1 MHRAEMIAGQ
11 ALRTPL
17 APNRLPVHTDIVH
30 RTDLFTDTTADAG
43 IRSMK
48 PTGRHQETAEQGTN
62 YIGFQ
67 ERHASLMTVKTTL
80 PAGDLDLN
88 LSHTPPGFFPLT
100 GFHFRSIHIKP
111 RQTDICV
118 RHKYGITGLTGPAP
132 TLHRLAKDFSCL
144 SGIIPSSTDK
154 IKKRRLPGQTKSGNH
169 FKHDFRRPPGIDRK
183 NKSQSLLVPKCIYL
197 I

>member
-111 RQTDICV
+111 RQTDVCV

-144 SGIIPSSTDK
+144 SGISPQV
-154 IKKRRLPGQTKSGNH
+154 QTK
-169 FKHDFRRPPGIDRK
+169 
-183 NKSQSLLVPKCIYL
+183 
-197 I
+197 

>member
-88 LSHTPPGFFPLT
+88 LSHA
-100 GFHFRSIHIKP
+100 P
-111 RQTDICV
+111 RLLPA
-118 RHKYGITGLTGPAP
+118 YGIPLPEHPHQTPAN
-132 TLHRLAKDFSCL
+132 
-144 SGIIPSSTDK
+144 
-154 IKKRRLPGQTKSGNH
+154 RRMCSA
-169 FKHDFRRPPGIDRK
+169 
-183 NKSQSLLVPKCIYL
+183 
-197 I
+197 

>member
-88 LSHTPPGFFPLT
+88 SLTRPQASSRLRDSTSGASTSNPG
-100 GFHFRSIHIKP
+100 K
-111 RQTDICV
+111 QTYV
-118 RHKYGITGLTGPAP
+118 FGINTE
-132 TLHRLAKDFSCL
+132 
-144 SGIIPSSTDK
+144 
-154 IKKRRLPGQTKSGNH
+154 
-169 FKHDFRRPPGIDRK
+169 
-183 NKSQSLLVPKCIYL
+183 
-197 I
+197 